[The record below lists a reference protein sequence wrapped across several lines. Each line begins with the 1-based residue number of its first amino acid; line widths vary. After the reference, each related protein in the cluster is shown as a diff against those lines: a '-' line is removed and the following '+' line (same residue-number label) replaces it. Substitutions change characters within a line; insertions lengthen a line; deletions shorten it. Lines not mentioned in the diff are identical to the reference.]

1 MDTIPFFLI
10 LDSINKKSSIKHPDN
25 MEKTLVIIKPGA
37 IQRGLI
43 GEVIHRFER
52 KGLQLCGIKM
62 MQLSDEILADHYAHL
77 LQRPYF
83 KRIKD
88 AMMISP
94 VIVSC
99 WKGLDAVHIVHEMAG
114 KTNGREAAF
123 GTIRGDFSMSI
134 QENIV
139 HTSDTIENAKE
150 ELARFFSDE
159 EIFVFD
165 QVTLNYLYAND
176 EI

>member
-1 MDTIPFFLI
+1 
-10 LDSINKKSSIKHPDN
+10 

-62 MQLSDEILADHYAHL
+62 MQLTDEILADHYAHL
-77 LQRPYF
+77 VQRPYF

-88 AMMISP
+88 SMMITP
-94 VIVSC
+94 VIVCC
-99 WKGLDAVHIVHEMAG
+99 WKGLEVVHIVHEMAG
-114 KTNGREAAF
+114 KTNGREAAL
-123 GTIRGDFSMSI
+123 GTIRGDLSVSV

-139 HTSDTIENAKE
+139 HTSDSVENARE
-150 ELARFFSDE
+150 ELARFFTE
-159 EIFVFD
+159 NEIYEFD
-165 QVTLNYLYAND
+165 QEISNFLYAND